1 MPSQAEGPIIVT
13 GGAGFIGS
21 NVVAAL
27 NERGEENI
35 VIADRLG
42 TGTKWRNLRGLRFE
56 EFVDKDELM
65 DRVRRRAFPTPRA
78 IVHMGACSATT
89 EADAD
94 YLIHNNT
101 VYTRDL
107 CAWALE
113 TGARL
118 VLASSAATYGDGSR
132 GYSDEDAATPAL
144 RPLNMYGLSKQIFDE
159 WALRHGHYERIVGL
173 KFFNVFGPREHHKGE
188 MRSVVHKAY
197 GEVLRTGKI
206 SLFRSGHP
214 GYQDGEQKRDF
225 VYVKDAVRVVLYFLD
240 NPDRNGLFN
249 CGTGKAR
256 TWLDLA
262 RAVFAALGQEARINW
277 IDMPEELAGKY
288 QYFTEAETEK
298 LRRAGYTEAFTP
310 LEDAV
315 AEYVEYLR
323 SEET

>member
-1 MPSQAEGPIIVT
+1 MPPSPKGPIIVT

-21 NVVAAL
+21 NTVLAL

-35 VIADRLG
+35 LAIDRLG
-42 TGTKWRNLRGLRFE
+42 TGEKWKNLRGLRFDDYL
-56 EFVDKDELM
+56 DKDDLIA
-65 DRVRRRAFPTPRA
+65 RVRQRQLPPPRA
-78 IVHMGACSATT
+78 IIHLGACSSTT
-89 EADAD
+89 ERDAD

-101 VYTRDL
+101 IYTKEL
-107 CAWALE
+107 CEWALE

-118 VLASSAATYGDGSR
+118 IVASSAATYGDGAL
-132 GYSDEDAATPAL
+132 GYSDEDSVTPRL
-144 RPLNMYGLSKQIFDE
+144 RPLNMYGYSKQVFDE
-159 WALRHGHYERIVGL
+159 WALRHGLYERIVGL

-197 GEVLRTGKI
+197 GEVLATGRI

-214 GYQDGEQKRDF
+214 EYRDGEQKRDF
-225 VYVKDAVRVVLYFLD
+225 VYVKDAVRVILSFLD

-262 RAVFAALGQEARINW
+262 HAVFAALGRPPQVNW
-277 IDMPEELAGKY
+277 IDMPEHLADRY
-288 QYFTEAETEK
+288 QYFTEAETAK
-298 LRRAGYTEAFTP
+298 LRRAGYTEPFTP

-315 AEYVEYLR
+315 ADYVDYLR
-323 SEET
+323 KEEG